1 VLFRNWEKKKTIN
14 RIAMSST
21 KKNTKY
27 IFVLGGVMSGLG
39 KGIAASSIGYI
50 LKNAGLKV
58 TILKLDPYLNVDPGT
73 MNPYQHGEVFVL
85 DDGSETDLD
94 LGHYE
99 RFIDISMTKNNNATA
114 GQIYSTVL
122 DRERKGEY
130 LGQTVQV
137 IPHVTDEIIK
147 RIKSVNKPKKY
158 DVIICEVGG
167 TVGDIESLPF
177 MEAIRQLSLNVGR
190 KNHLIMHVT
199 LLPYV
204 EASGELKSKPT
215 QHSVMKLREIGL
227 SPDMILCRSQHHIDK
242 SVREKIALFC
252 NVQADHVFEGRDV
265 ESIYEVPLLLHQQ
278 NMGHLVNERLELNK
292 KPNLSKL
299 KNFVHNYKNPKSEI
313 IIAMCGKYTELI
325 DSYKSVL
332 ESFVHAGVENSAR
345 VNIKWVKTDKIIDD
359 SSAQRE
365 FNNVDGVLIL
375 PGFGSRGSEGKIL
388 SSKYARENNIPFL
401 GICLGMQCA
410 IIDFAR
416 HVCGL
421 LGANSTEFNKRT
433 KYPVVDLM
441 ESQKAIKIKGGTMR
455 LGAYDC
461 SIKTGTKTFAAYRS
475 KKISERHRHRYE
487 VNNRYK
493 KKLEKAGMVISGIN
507 DDLGVVE
514 TIEISDHPWFVAGQ
528 FHPELKS
535 RVNKAHPLFRDFIKA
550 SKKYNKKRS

>member
-1 VLFRNWEKKKTIN
+1 MGSVKP
-14 RIAMSST
+14 
-21 KKNTKY
+21 TKY

-50 LKNAGLKV
+50 LKNSGLRV

-99 RFIDISMTKNNNATA
+99 RFIDVSMTKNNNATA

-122 DRERKGEY
+122 DKERKGEY

-147 RIKSVNKPKKY
+147 RIKSINNPKKY

-177 MEAIRQLSLNVGR
+177 MEAIRQLSLHVGYH
-190 KNHLIMHVT
+190 NHLIVHVT

-204 EASGELKSKPT
+204 KASGELKSKPT

-227 SPDMILCRSQHHIDK
+227 TPDMIFCRSEYNIDK

-252 NVQADHVFEGRDV
+252 NVRADHVFEGRDV
-265 ESIYEVPLLLHQQ
+265 QSIYEVPLVMNKQ
-278 NMGHLVNERLELNK
+278 NMGSLINERLQLNK
-292 KPNLSKL
+292 QPDLSRL
-299 KNFVHNYKNPKSEI
+299 KKFVHSFKNPETEVV
-313 IIAMCGKYTELI
+313 IAMCGKYTELI

-332 ESFVHAGVENSAR
+332 ESFVHAGVENNAR
-345 VNIKWVKTDKIIDD
+345 VNIKWVKTEKITDD
-359 SSAQRE
+359 QTAKRQFKS
-365 FNNVDGVLIL
+365 VDGILIL
-375 PGFGSRGSEGKIL
+375 QGFGSRGGEGKIL
-388 SSKYARENNIPFL
+388 SSKYARENKIPFL
-401 GICLGMQCA
+401 GICLGLQCA

-416 HVCGL
+416 HICGL
-421 LGANSTEFNKRT
+421 KGANSTEFNKRT
-433 KYPVVDLM
+433 KHPVIDLM

-461 SIKTGTKTFAAYRS
+461 NIKTGTKTFAAYRS

-487 VNNRYK
+487 VNNRYRN
-493 KKLEKAGMVISGIN
+493 KLEKKGLIISGFN
-507 DDLGVVE
+507 EDLGVVE

-535 RVNKAHPLFRDFIKA
+535 RVTRAHPLFREFIKA
-550 SKKYNKKRS
+550 ATIYNQHRS

>member
-1 VLFRNWEKKKTIN
+1 
-14 RIAMSST
+14 MSIKS
-21 KKNTKY
+21 KNTKY

-50 LKNAGLKV
+50 LKNSGLKV

-99 RFIDISMTKNNNATA
+99 RFIDVSMTRNNNATA

-122 DRERKGEY
+122 EKERKGEY

-158 DVIICEVGG
+158 DVVICEVGG

-177 MEAIRQLSLNVGR
+177 MEAIRQLSLNVGPQ
-190 KNHLIMHVT
+190 NHLIMHVT

-204 EASGELKSKPT
+204 DASGELKSKPT

-252 NVQADHVFEGRDV
+252 NVRSDHVFEGRDV
-265 ESIYEVPLLLHQQ
+265 QSIYEVPLLLHEQ
-278 NMGHLVNERLELNK
+278 NMGHLVNERLQLNK
-292 KPNLSKL
+292 EPDLSKL
-299 KNFVHNYKNPKSEI
+299 KNFVHNYKNPQVELT
-313 IIAMCGKYTELI
+313 IAMCGKYTELI

-345 VNIKWVKTDKIIDD
+345 VNIKWVKTDKITNDK
-359 SSAQRE
+359 SASKQ
-365 FNNVDGVLIL
+365 FKDVDGILIL

-416 HVCGL
+416 HVCGFK
-421 LGANSTEFNKRT
+421 GANSTEFNKRT
-433 KYPVVDLM
+433 KHPVIDLM

-461 SIKTGTKTFAAYRS
+461 TIKAGTKTYSAYRS

-493 KKLEKAGMVISGIN
+493 NRLEKAGMVISGVN
-507 DDLGVVE
+507 DSLGVVE
-514 TIEISDHPWFVAGQ
+514 TIEISGHPWFVAGQ

-535 RVNKAHPLFRDFIKA
+535 RVNKAHPLFREFIKA
-550 SKKYNKKRS
+550 SKKYSKKRS

>member
-1 VLFRNWEKKKTIN
+1 
-14 RIAMSST
+14 MST
-21 KKNTKY
+21 KSKNNKY

-50 LKNAGLKV
+50 LKNSGLKV

-99 RFIDISMTKNNNATA
+99 RFIDVSMTRNNNATA

-122 DRERKGEY
+122 EKERKGEY

-158 DVIICEVGG
+158 DVVICEVGG

-177 MEAIRQLSLNVGR
+177 MEAIRQLSLNVGPQ
-190 KNHLIMHVT
+190 NHLIMHVT

-204 EASGELKSKPT
+204 DASGELKSKPT

-252 NVQADHVFEGRDV
+252 NVRSDHVFEGRDV
-265 ESIYEVPLLLHQQ
+265 QSIYEVPLLLHEQ
-278 NMGHLVNERLELNK
+278 NMGHLVNERLQLNK
-292 KPNLSKL
+292 EPDLSKL
-299 KNFVHNYKNPKSEI
+299 KNFVHNYKNPQVELT
-313 IIAMCGKYTELI
+313 IAMCGKYTELI

-345 VNIKWVKTDKIIDD
+345 VNIKWVKTDKITNDK
-359 SSAQRE
+359 SASKQ
-365 FNNVDGVLIL
+365 FKDVDGILIL

-388 SSKYARENNIPFL
+388 SSKYARENKIPFL

-421 LGANSTEFNKRT
+421 KGANSTEFNKRT
-433 KYPVVDLM
+433 KHPVIDLM

-461 SIKTGTKTFAAYRS
+461 TIKAGTKTYSAYRS

-493 KKLEKAGMVISGIN
+493 NRLEKAGMVISGVN
-507 DDLGVVE
+507 DSLGVVE

-535 RVNKAHPLFRDFIKA
+535 RVNKAHPLFREFIKA
-550 SKKYNKKRS
+550 SKKYSKKRS

>member
-1 VLFRNWEKKKTIN
+1 
-14 RIAMSST
+14 MSIKS
-21 KKNTKY
+21 KNTKY

-50 LKNAGLKV
+50 LKNSGLKV

-99 RFIDISMTKNNNATA
+99 RFIDVSMTRNNNATA

-122 DRERKGEY
+122 EKERKGEY

-158 DVIICEVGG
+158 DVVICEVGG

-177 MEAIRQLSLNVGR
+177 MEAIRQLSLNVGPQ
-190 KNHLIMHVT
+190 NHLIMHVT

-204 EASGELKSKPT
+204 DASGELKSKPT

-252 NVQADHVFEGRDV
+252 NVRSDHVFEGRDV
-265 ESIYEVPLLLHQQ
+265 QSIYEVPLLLHEQ
-278 NMGHLVNERLELNK
+278 NMGHLVNERLQLNK
-292 KPNLSKL
+292 EPDLSKL
-299 KNFVHNYKNPKSEI
+299 KNFVHNYKNPQVELT
-313 IIAMCGKYTELI
+313 IAMCGKYTELI

-345 VNIKWVKTDKIIDD
+345 VNIKWVKTDKITNDK
-359 SSAQRE
+359 SANRQ
-365 FNNVDGVLIL
+365 FKDVDGILIL

-421 LGANSTEFNKRT
+421 KGANSTEFNKRT
-433 KYPVVDLM
+433 KHPVIDLM

-461 SIKTGTKTFAAYRS
+461 TIKAGTKTYSAYRS

-493 KKLEKAGMVISGIN
+493 NRLEKAGMVISGVN
-507 DDLGVVE
+507 DSLGVVE
-514 TIEISDHPWFVAGQ
+514 TIEISGHPWFVAGQ

-535 RVNKAHPLFRDFIKA
+535 RVNKAHPLFREFIKA
-550 SKKYNKKRS
+550 SKKYSKKRS

>member
-1 VLFRNWEKKKTIN
+1 
-14 RIAMSST
+14 MST
-21 KKNTKY
+21 KSKNTKY

-50 LKNAGLKV
+50 LKNSGLKV

-99 RFIDISMTKNNNATA
+99 RFIDVSMTRNNNATA

-122 DRERKGEY
+122 EKERKGEY

-158 DVIICEVGG
+158 DVVICEVGG

-177 MEAIRQLSLNVGR
+177 MEAIRQLSLNVGPQ
-190 KNHLIMHVT
+190 NHLIMHVT

-204 EASGELKSKPT
+204 DASGELKSKPT

-252 NVQADHVFEGRDV
+252 NVRSDHVFEGRDV
-265 ESIYEVPLLLHQQ
+265 QSIYEVPLLLHEQ
-278 NMGHLVNERLELNK
+278 NMGHLVNERLQLNK
-292 KPNLSKL
+292 EPDLSKL
-299 KNFVHNYKNPKSEI
+299 KNFVHNYKNPQVELT
-313 IIAMCGKYTELI
+313 IAMCGKYTELI

-345 VNIKWVKTDKIIDD
+345 VNIKWVKTDKITNDK
-359 SSAQRE
+359 SANRQ
-365 FNNVDGVLIL
+365 FKDVDGILIL

-421 LGANSTEFNKRT
+421 KGANSTEFNKRT
-433 KYPVVDLM
+433 KHPVIDLM

-461 SIKTGTKTFAAYRS
+461 TIKAGTKTYSAYRS

-493 KKLEKAGMVISGIN
+493 NRLEKAGMIISGVN
-507 DDLGVVE
+507 DSLGVVE

-535 RVNKAHPLFRDFIKA
+535 RVNKAHPLFREFIKA
-550 SKKYNKKRS
+550 SKKYSKKRS

>member
-1 VLFRNWEKKKTIN
+1 
-14 RIAMSST
+14 MSS
-21 KKNTKY
+21 KNPTKY

-50 LKNAGLKV
+50 LKNSGLRV

-122 DRERKGEY
+122 GRERKGEY

-158 DVIICEVGG
+158 DVVICEVGG

-190 KNHLIMHVT
+190 ENHLIMHVT

-204 EASGELKSKPT
+204 KASGELKSKPT

-227 SPDMILCRSQHHIDK
+227 TPDMILCRSNHRIDK

-252 NVQADHVFEGRDV
+252 NVRADHVFEGRDV
-265 ESIYEVPLLLHQQ
+265 DSIYEVPLLLHKQ
-278 NMGHLVNERLELNK
+278 NMGHLVNERLQLDKE
-292 KPNLSKL
+292 PELSKL
-299 KNFVHNYKNPKSEI
+299 KNFVHNYKNPEAEVL
-313 IIAMCGKYTELI
+313 IAMCGKYTELI

-332 ESFVHAGVENSAR
+332 ESFVHAGVENNTR
-345 VNIKWVKTDKIIDD
+345 VNIKWVKTDKITNDETAIK
-359 SSAQRE
+359 E
-365 FNNVDGVLIL
+365 FQNVDGILIL
-375 PGFGSRGSEGKIL
+375 PGFGTRGSEGKVL
-388 SSKYARENNIPFL
+388 SSKYARENNVPFF

-421 LGANSTEFNKRT
+421 KGANSTEFNKRT
-433 KYPVVDLM
+433 KHPVIDLM

-455 LGAYDC
+455 LGAYYC
-461 SIKTGTKTFAAYRS
+461 SIKPGTKAFSAYRS
-475 KKISERHRHRYE
+475 KKISERHRHRFE

-493 KKLEKAGMVISGIN
+493 KKLEKAGMVISGVN
-507 DDLGVVE
+507 DELGVVE
-514 TIEISDHPWFVAGQ
+514 TIEISKHPWFVAGQ

-535 RVNKAHPLFRDFIKA
+535 RVNKAHPLFREFIKS
-550 SKKYNKKRS
+550 SKKYNAKRK

>member
-1 VLFRNWEKKKTIN
+1 
-14 RIAMSST
+14 MST
-21 KKNTKY
+21 KSKNTKY

-50 LKNAGLKV
+50 LKNSGLKV

-99 RFIDISMTKNNNATA
+99 RFIDVSMTRNNNATA

-122 DRERKGEY
+122 EKERKGEY

-147 RIKSVNKPKKY
+147 RIKSINEPKKY
-158 DVIICEVGG
+158 DVVICEVGG

-177 MEAIRQLSLNVGR
+177 MEAIRQLSLNVGSQ
-190 KNHLIMHVT
+190 NHLIMHVT

-204 EASGELKSKPT
+204 DASGELKSKPT

-252 NVQADHVFEGRDV
+252 NVRSDHVFEGRDV
-265 ESIYEVPLLLHQQ
+265 QSIYEVPLLLHEQ
-278 NMGHLVNERLELNK
+278 NMGHLVNERLQLNK
-292 KPNLSKL
+292 EPDLSKL
-299 KNFVHNYKNPKSEI
+299 KNFVHNYKNPQVELT
-313 IIAMCGKYTELI
+313 IAMCGKYTELI

-345 VNIKWVKTDKIIDD
+345 VNIKWVKTDKIINDK
-359 SSAQRE
+359 SASKQ
-365 FNNVDGVLIL
+365 FKDVDGILIL

-421 LGANSTEFNKRT
+421 KGANSTEFNKRT
-433 KYPVVDLM
+433 KHPVIDLM

-455 LGAYDC
+455 LGAYNC
-461 SIKTGTKTFAAYRS
+461 TIKTGTKTYSAYRS

-493 KKLEKAGMVISGIN
+493 NRLEKAGMIISGVN
-507 DDLGVVE
+507 DSLGVVE

-535 RVNKAHPLFRDFIKA
+535 RVNKAHPLFREFIKA
-550 SKKYNKKRS
+550 SKKYSKKRS

>member
-1 VLFRNWEKKKTIN
+1 MI
-14 RIAMSST
+14 T
-21 KKNTKY
+21 KSKNTKY

-50 LKNAGLKV
+50 LKNSGLKV

-99 RFIDISMTKNNNATA
+99 RFIDVSMTRNNNATA

-122 DRERKGEY
+122 EKERKGEY

-147 RIKSVNKPKKY
+147 RIKSINKPKKY
-158 DVIICEVGG
+158 DVVICEVGG

-177 MEAIRQLSLNVGR
+177 MEAIRQLSLYVGPQ
-190 KNHLIMHVT
+190 NHLIMHVT

-204 EASGELKSKPT
+204 DASGELKSKPT

-252 NVQADHVFEGRDV
+252 NVRSDHVFEGRDV
-265 ESIYEVPLLLHQQ
+265 QSIYEVPLLLHEQ
-278 NMGHLVNERLELNK
+278 NMGHLVNERLQLNK
-292 KPNLSKL
+292 EPDLSKL
-299 KNFVHNYKNPKSEI
+299 KNFVHNYKNPQVELT
-313 IIAMCGKYTELI
+313 IAMCGKYTELI

-345 VNIKWVKTDKIIDD
+345 VNIKWVKTDKITNDK
-359 SSAQRE
+359 SAKRQ
-365 FNNVDGVLIL
+365 FKDVDGILIL
-375 PGFGSRGSEGKIL
+375 PGFGYRGSEGKIL

-421 LGANSTEFNKRT
+421 KGANSTEFNKRT
-433 KYPVVDLM
+433 KHPVIDLM

-461 SIKTGTKTFAAYRS
+461 TIKLGTKTYSAYRS

-493 KKLEKAGMVISGIN
+493 NRLEKAGMVISGVN
-507 DDLGVVE
+507 DSLGVVE

-535 RVNKAHPLFRDFIKA
+535 RVNKAHPLFREFIKA
-550 SKKYNKKRS
+550 SKKYSKKRS

>member
-1 VLFRNWEKKKTIN
+1 
-14 RIAMSST
+14 MSST

-137 IPHVTDEIIK
+137 IPHVTDEIIN

-158 DVIICEVGG
+158 DVVICEVGG

-190 KNHLIMHVT
+190 KNHLLMHVT
-199 LLPYV
+199 LLPFV

-227 SPDMILCRSQHHIDK
+227 SPDMILCRSQHEIDK

-252 NVQADHVFEGRDV
+252 NVRADHVFEGRDV

-299 KNFVHNYKNPKSEI
+299 KNFVHNYKNPKSEV

-421 LGANSTEFNKRT
+421 SGANSTEFNKRT

-455 LGAYDC
+455 LGAYNC

-493 KKLEKAGMVISGIN
+493 KRLEKAGMVISGVN

>member
-1 VLFRNWEKKKTIN
+1 MGSVKP
-14 RIAMSST
+14 
-21 KKNTKY
+21 TKY

-50 LKNAGLKV
+50 LKNSGLRV

-99 RFIDISMTKNNNATA
+99 RFIDVSMTKNNNATA

-122 DRERKGEY
+122 DKERKGEY

-147 RIKSVNKPKKY
+147 RIKSINNPKKY

-177 MEAIRQLSLNVGR
+177 MEAIRQLSLHVSYHNY
-190 KNHLIMHVT
+190 LIFHVT

-204 EASGELKSKPT
+204 KASGELKSKPT

-227 SPDMILCRSQHHIDK
+227 TPDMIFCRSEYNIDK

-252 NVQADHVFEGRDV
+252 NVRADHVFEGRDV
-265 ESIYEVPLLLHQQ
+265 QSIYEVPLVMNKQ
-278 NMGHLVNERLELNK
+278 NMGSLINERLQLNK
-292 KPNLSKL
+292 QPDLSRL
-299 KNFVHNYKNPKSEI
+299 KKFVHSFKNPETEVV
-313 IIAMCGKYTELI
+313 IAMCGKYTELI

-332 ESFVHAGVENSAR
+332 ESFVHAGVENNAR
-345 VNIKWVKTDKIIDD
+345 VNIKWVKTEKITDD
-359 SSAQRE
+359 QTAKKQFKS
-365 FNNVDGVLIL
+365 VDGVLIL
-375 PGFGSRGSEGKIL
+375 PGFGSRGGEGKIL
-388 SSKYARENNIPFL
+388 SSKYARENKIPFL
-401 GICLGMQCA
+401 GICLGLQCA

-421 LGANSTEFNKRT
+421 KGANSTEFNKRT
-433 KYPVVDLM
+433 KHPVIDLM

-461 SIKTGTKTFAAYRS
+461 NIKPGTKTFAAYRS

-487 VNNRYK
+487 VNNRYRN
-493 KKLEKAGMVISGIN
+493 KLEKKGLIISGFN
-507 DDLGVVE
+507 EDLGVVE

-535 RVNKAHPLFRDFIKA
+535 RVNKAHPLFREFIKA
-550 SKKYNKKRS
+550 ATIYNQHRS